1 MTHQT
6 DWIFWILIGNAAA
19 LASLHYF
26 NPREFSVFSKAPFSN
41 LSMSSPR
48 SKGDY
53 KTTTFNFTIELIFYL
68 VSPLFLSY
76 TLFGRD
82 HLVFSGWIPYT
93 RMLFVLVV
101 LFLTQSAILH
111 SISWIFQSKE
121 GFTSFQKKKNNIR
134 NWLSLVLIPLLFL
147 GIFSPFGQL
156 NLVVSAIGLII
167 GITYVSGVLMASS
180 EIRRLEN
187 ISVLHIILYLCTLE
201 IGPLLVLMK
210 IFIS

>member
-111 SISWIFQSKE
+111 AISWIFQSKE

>member
-19 LASLHYF
+19 LATLHYI

-41 LSMSSPR
+41 LSMSSSR

-53 KTTTFNFTIELIFYL
+53 KTTPFNFTIELIFYL
-68 VSPLFLSY
+68 VFPLFLSY

-101 LFLTQSAILH
+101 FFLTQSAILH
-111 SISWIFQSKE
+111 AISWIFQSKE

-167 GITYVSGVLMASS
+167 GITYISGVLMASS

>member
-6 DWIFWILIGNAAA
+6 DWLFWILIGNAAA

-26 NPREFSVFSKAPFSN
+26 YPREFSVFSKAPFSN
-41 LSMSSPR
+41 LSMSSTR

-53 KTTTFNFTIELIFYL
+53 KTTPFNFTIELIFYL

-101 LFLTQSAILH
+101 FFLTQSAILH
-111 SISWIFQSKE
+111 AISWIFQSKE

-167 GITYVSGVLMASS
+167 GITYISGVLMASS

>member
-6 DWIFWILIGNAAA
+6 DWIFWILIVNAAA

-53 KTTTFNFTIELIFYL
+53 KTTPFNFTIELIFYL

-111 SISWIFQSKE
+111 AISWIFQSKE